1 MSAHSS
7 QYKLLKKTKIMKAI
21 HKITSA
27 LLVLGLGI
35 TIISCK
41 KETPTPTPA
50 PTKTE
55 LITGGNWM
63 LTSYVMDN
71 VEYYDQITSCQQDNL
86 TIFNTNNTVT
96 IDEGPTKCDPLD
108 PQTSYGGAW
117 SFNPTETLITLDGSE
132 YELEVLNSTTFKIKN
147 TVVNGGMTSIST
159 ITFTK

>member
-1 MSAHSS
+1 
-7 QYKLLKKTKIMKAI
+7 MKAI
-21 HKITSA
+21 NKITLS
-27 LLVLGLGI
+27 LLLIGLGI
-35 TIISCK
+35 TFVSCK

-55 LITGGNWM
+55 LLTGGNWT

-71 VEYYDQITSCQQDNL
+71 VEYYDQIASCQQDNL

-96 IDEGPTKCDPLD
+96 IDEGPTKCDPID

-117 SFNPTETLITLDGSE
+117 SFNPTETIITLDGSE
-132 YELEVLNSTTFKIKN
+132 YELEILNSTTLKIKN

-159 ITFTK
+159 IIFTK

>member
-1 MSAHSS
+1 
-7 QYKLLKKTKIMKAI
+7 MKSI
-21 HKITSA
+21 NKITSA

-35 TIISCK
+35 TIVSCK
-41 KETPTPTPA
+41 KETPTPTPIPA

-71 VEYYDQITSCQQDNL
+71 VEYYDQIASCQQDNL

-96 IDEGPTKCDPLD
+96 IDEGPTKCDPID
-108 PQTSYGGAW
+108 PQTSDGGAW

-132 YELEVLNSTTFKIKN
+132 YELEILNSTTLKIKN

>member
-1 MSAHSS
+1 
-7 QYKLLKKTKIMKAI
+7 MKAI
-21 HKITSA
+21 NKITSA

-35 TIISCK
+35 TVVSCK

-55 LITGGNWM
+55 LITGKNWI

-71 VEYYDQITSCQQDNL
+71 VEYYDQIASCQQDNL

-96 IDEGPTKCDPLD
+96 IDEGLTKCDPLD

-117 SFNPTETLITLDGSE
+117 YFNPTETLMFLDGSE
-132 YELEVLNSTTFKIKN
+132 YELEVLNSTTLKIKN
-147 TVVNGGMTSIST
+147 TAQVGGVTSIST
-159 ITFTK
+159 IIFTKQ

>member
-1 MSAHSS
+1 MPAHSS

-35 TIISCK
+35 TVVSCK

-63 LTSYVMDN
+63 LTSYVVDN
-71 VEYYDQITSCQQDNL
+71 VEIYDQIQSCQQDNL
-86 TIFNTNNTVT
+86 FIFNTNNTVT

-132 YELEVLNSTTFKIKN
+132 YELEVLNSTTLKIKN

>member
-1 MSAHSS
+1 
-7 QYKLLKKTKIMKAI
+7 MKAI
-21 HKITSA
+21 NKITTA

-41 KETPTPTPA
+41 KETPTPTPTPA

-63 LTSYVMDN
+63 LTSYVVDN
-71 VEYYDQITSCQQDNL
+71 VEIYDQIQSCQQDNL
-86 TIFNTNNTVT
+86 FIFNTNNTVT
-96 IDEGPTKCDPLD
+96 IDEGLTKCDPLD

-117 SFNPTETLITLDGSE
+117 SFNATETLITLDGSE
-132 YELEVLNSTTFKIKN
+132 YELEILNSTTLKIKN
-147 TVVNGGMTSIST
+147 TVVGGGMTSIST

>member
-1 MSAHSS
+1 
-7 QYKLLKKTKIMKAI
+7 MKAI
-21 HKITSA
+21 NKITTA

-41 KETPTPTPA
+41 KETPTPTPTPA

-63 LTSYVMDN
+63 LTSYVVDN
-71 VEYYDQITSCQQDNL
+71 VEIYDQIQSCHQDNL
-86 TIFNTNNTVT
+86 FIFNTNNTVT

-108 PQTSYGGAW
+108 PQTSDGGAW
-117 SFNPTETLITLDGSE
+117 FFNATETLITLDGSE
-132 YELEVLNSTTFKIKN
+132 YELEVLNSTTLKIKN
-147 TVVNGGMTSIST
+147 TVVNGGLTSISI

>member
-1 MSAHSS
+1 
-7 QYKLLKKTKIMKAI
+7 MKAI
-21 HKITSA
+21 NKITSA

-35 TIISCK
+35 TVVSCK

-71 VEYYDQITSCQQDNL
+71 VEYYDQIASCQQDNL

-96 IDEGPTKCDPLD
+96 IDEGLTKCDPLD

-117 SFNPTETLITLDGSE
+117 SFNATETLITLDCSE
-132 YELEVLNSTTFKIKN
+132 YELEILNSTTLKIKN

-159 ITFTK
+159 IIFTK